1 MKQRRVAITG
11 LGIISPYGGDL
22 PDFFARLLAGESA
35 VHFLHTDDIP
45 RPLAIPFVSCHGF
58 NPDEALGRPLAGMMD
73 RFAQLGTAAAFNAAI
88 TGALPGAPHWAARWH
103 MKKAIGNSGKR
114 AANAFR
120 RSPSSSA

>member
-1 MKQRRVAITG
+1 MTQRRVAITG

-73 RFAQLGTAAAFNAAI
+73 RFAQLGTAAAFNA
-88 TGALPGAPHWAARWH
+88 WADAGLSRGEPAQGR
-103 MKKAIGNSGKR
+103 K
-114 AANAFR
+114 
-120 RSPSSSA
+120 

>member
-1 MKQRRVAITG
+1 MSQRRVAITG

-58 NPDEALGRPLAGMMD
+58 NPDEALGRPLARFD
-73 RFAQLGTAAAFNAAI
+73 RKTLYTA
-88 TGALPGAPHWAARWH
+88 GGQGYDDYPAL
-103 MKKAIGNSGKR
+103 
-114 AANAFR
+114 
-120 RSPSSSA
+120 